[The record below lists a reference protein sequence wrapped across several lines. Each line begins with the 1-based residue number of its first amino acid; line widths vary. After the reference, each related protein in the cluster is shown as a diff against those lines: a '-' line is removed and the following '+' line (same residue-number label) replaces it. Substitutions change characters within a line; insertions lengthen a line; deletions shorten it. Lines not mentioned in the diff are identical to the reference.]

1 MPVFSPLSKS
11 KYFVIVFRLFS
22 LVFSVW
28 GIIAITGIFKNA
40 FNPVTLLAYT
50 VQSNIL
56 VAVFFCV
63 LLTRTILRI
72 IGKEKHVLM
81 LEKPYGFFPR
91 LSAFVS
97 LAIFVTML
105 VFWFILAPVYVQG
118 AGMRGLLALDNLAVH
133 LITPLLMLMDYLLFT
148 ERGKLKK
155 YDPLLC
161 AVIPY
166 AYLLEAMILGLT
178 RMVRYDSLGNH
189 SYYPYI
195 FLDIDRFGAWVILM
209 VAAITL
215 FFMLIAFFWQR
226 LDKKLGTKARR
237 PKPCPT

>member
-1 MPVFSPLSKS
+1 MSKFLLKFSQLSKS
-11 KYFVIVFRLFS
+11 KFFVIGFRIFAL
-22 LVFSVW
+22 LFSVW

-56 VAVFFCV
+56 VAVFFGI
-63 LLTRTILRI
+63 LLTRTILLI
-72 IGKEKHVLM
+72 INKEWHSM
-81 LEKPYGFFPR
+81 SLEKPYGFFPR

-105 VFWFILAPVYVQG
+105 VFWFILAPITAQG
-118 AGMRGLLALDNLAVH
+118 TRMRGLLALDNLAVH
-133 LITPLLMLMDYLLFT
+133 LITPLLMLTDYMLFT

-155 YDPLLC
+155 HDPLLC

-166 AYLLEAMILGLT
+166 VYLLEAMTLGLT
-178 RMVRYDSLGNH
+178 RTVRYDSLGIH

-195 FLDIDRFGAWVILM
+195 FLDIDRFGARVILM
-209 VAAITL
+209 IAALTL
-215 FFMLIAFFWQR
+215 FFILIAFFWQR
-226 LDKKLGTKARR
+226 IDKKLGKNSV
-237 PKPCPT
+237 K